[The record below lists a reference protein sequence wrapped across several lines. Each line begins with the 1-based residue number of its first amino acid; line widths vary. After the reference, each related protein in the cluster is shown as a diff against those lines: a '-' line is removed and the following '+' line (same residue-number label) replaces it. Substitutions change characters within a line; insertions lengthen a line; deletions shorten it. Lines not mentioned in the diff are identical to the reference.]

1 MERDLQLG
9 IGDLG
14 TVNCTWQPG
23 FEGCGP
29 PPAWGAPLARRNG
42 QDIVNTQP
50 QDILVVSFDAPDGAE
65 VNERVRSGLNCRGEK
80 VRDPWSGSRWNAAA
94 Q

>member
-14 TVNCTWQPG
+14 TVNCTWHPG
-23 FEGCGP
+23 FEGSGP

-42 QDIVNTQP
+42 QDIVNIQP

-65 VNERVRSGLNCRGEK
+65 VNDRVRSGKRRGVK
-80 VRDPWSGSRWNAAA
+80 VRDPWSGSRW

>member
-14 TVNCTWQPG
+14 TVNCTWHPG
-23 FEGCGP
+23 FEGSGP

-50 QDILVVSFDAPDGAE
+50 QDILVVSFDAPDGAV
-65 VNERVRSGLNCRGEK
+65 VNDRVRSGKRRG
-80 VRDPWSGSRWNAAA
+80 VNGAQGRDPWSGSRW